1 VTRASAEE
9 GHLPIPVGMTDDRRE
24 SIKRAAGQALAAG
37 LTIAALT
44 AVVALVSGSFDDTEV
59 RVILTSI
66 GFAITSSTASIG
78 AAQRLGRTPAL
89 RLLGTATAALSG
101 VTFVLLSLGLW
112 TSDWGSEGIW
122 RAFGCTAVLAV
133 AGAHACLVLGAR
145 RTTDGEGVRL
155 LVLAAVG
162 LAVLDTV
169 GALLPI
175 SGLAE
180 DVAGD
185 MAQLFAATLVLL
197 VLTSVLPPILRRAQ
211 RAAAGGSQTAMQRFA
226 GEVEAVA
233 ERIDELNRAPSNR
246 APEIRREVERLRDL
260 ARTFQA

>member
-1 VTRASAEE
+1 VTTTSA
-9 GHLPIPVGMTDDRRE
+9 GSQSIRR
-24 SIKRAAGQALAAG
+24 SAGRALAAG

-44 AVVALVSGSFDDTEV
+44 AVVALLTGSFEDTEV

-66 GFAITSSTASIG
+66 GFAIASATAASG
-78 AAQRLGRTPAL
+78 AAQRLKPSAAL
-89 RLLGTATAALSG
+89 RALGTATALLSG
-101 VTFVLLSLGLW
+101 ATFVLLALGLW
-112 TSDWGSEGIW
+112 TDDWGSEGIW

-133 AGAHACLVLGAR
+133 AGAHACVVLGAR
-145 RTTDGEGVRL
+145 RPSDSDLIRS
-155 LVLAAVG
+155 LVVASIA

-180 DVAGD
+180 DMAGD
-185 MAQLFAATLVLL
+185 LAQLFAATLVLL
-197 VLTSVLPPILRRAQ
+197 VLTSVLPPIMRRTQSPSETAP
-211 RAAAGGSQTAMQRFA
+211 QTAMQRFA

-233 ERIDELNRAPSNR
+233 DRIEELNRGPSHR

-260 ARTFQA
+260 ARSFHA

>member
-1 VTRASAEE
+1 
-9 GHLPIPVGMTDDRRE
+9 MTDDRRE
-24 SIKRAAGQALAAG
+24 SIRRFAGRALAAG

-44 AVVALVSGSFDDTEV
+44 AVVALVTGSFEDTEV

-66 GFAITSSTASIG
+66 GFAIASATAASG
-78 AAQRLGRTPAL
+78 AAQRLKRSAAL
-89 RLLGTATAALSG
+89 RALGTATALLSG
-101 VTFVLLSLGLW
+101 VTFVLLALGLW
-112 TSDWGSEGIW
+112 TDDWGSEGIW
-122 RAFGCTAVLAV
+122 RAFGCTSVLAV
-133 AGAHACLVLGAR
+133 AGAHACVVLGAR
-145 RTTDGEGVRL
+145 RPSDSDLIRS
-155 LVLAAVG
+155 LVVASVA

-185 MAQLFAATLVLL
+185 LAQLFAATLVLL
-197 VLTSVLPPILRRAQ
+197 VLTSVLPPIMRRIQTPSVTAP
-211 RAAAGGSQTAMQRFA
+211 RTAMQRFA

-233 ERIDELNRAPSNR
+233 DRIDELNRGPSDR

-260 ARTFQA
+260 ARTFHA